1 VRKHITNKDARTLPT
16 PGPWVVSSGAVYSED
31 GKSLLLA
38 DRNNPQT
45 WPTERDANVK
55 LAADA
60 VNLVRSIAERFGSI
74 VDSDESWQGS
84 DAVDDFVQLVKDAR
98 KVLRAA

>member
-1 VRKHITNKDARTLPT
+1 MPKKDIRTQPT
-16 PGPWVVSSGAVYSED
+16 PGKWVVSSGAVYSDD
-31 GKSLLLA
+31 GKRLLLA
-38 DRNNPQT
+38 DRDNPHT

-60 VNLVRSIAERFGSI
+60 VNLVRSIAECFGPI
-74 VDSDESWQGS
+74 VDSDEPWQGS

-98 KVLRAA
+98 KVLRA

>member
-1 VRKHITNKDARTLPT
+1 MPKKIDIRLLPT
-16 PGPWVVSSGAVYSED
+16 PGRWEVSSGAVYSVD
-31 GKSLLLA
+31 GRRLLLA
-38 DRNNPQT
+38 DRDNPQT

-60 VNLVRSIAERFGSI
+60 VNLVRSIADRFGSI
-74 VDSDESWQGS
+74 VDSDEPWQGS

-98 KVLRAA
+98 KVLRGRR

>member
-1 VRKHITNKDARTLPT
+1 MSKKIDIRTLPT
-16 PGPWVVSSGAVYSED
+16 PGKWVVSSGAVYSED

-55 LAADA
+55 LAAAA
-60 VNLVRSIAERFGSI
+60 VNLVRSIAERFGPI
-74 VDSDESWQGS
+74 VDSDEPWQGS
-84 DAVDDFVQLVKDAR
+84 DAVDDFVQLVEDAR

>member
-1 VRKHITNKDARTLPT
+1 MPKKDIRTLPT
-16 PGPWVVSSGAVYSED
+16 PGRWVVASGAVYSED

-60 VNLVRSIAERFGSI
+60 VNLVRSIADRFGSI
-74 VDSDESWQGS
+74 VDSDEPWQGS